1 MRILVVDDEKL
12 IVKGIKFNLEN
23 DGYEVDGAYDGREAL
38 VLFEKNKYDLVLL
51 DLMLPGLDG
60 FGVCRKVREKSN
72 VPIIMLTARDEEVDK
87 FLGLEMGADDYMTK
101 PFGVRELLAH
111 TIQLTGDV
119 HIVQEERMVNGKAL
133 LGLLS
138 LDHEKELTLVTD
150 APEDEWLR
158 FMRDVSPLLT

>member
-1 MRILVVDDEKL
+1 MRKMTM
-12 IVKGIKFNLEN
+12 KFHS
-23 DGYEVDGAYDGREAL
+23 
-38 VLFEKNKYDLVLL
+38 
-51 DLMLPGLDG
+51 PG
-60 FGVCRKVREKSN
+60 
-72 VPIIMLTARDEEVDK
+72 
-87 FLGLEMGADDYMTK
+87 
-101 PFGVRELLAH
+101 GVRELLAH
-111 TIQLTGDV
+111 TIRLTGDV